1 MGVCAAGK
9 GGIIVHQD
17 CACLFSMT
25 PAGES
30 DCCRPSQSHARADCC
45 TQQNVEVLGA
55 SKKQQQQQLK
65 GIYRTQNDGGTGSLK
80 ECKGTAEEC
89 RRGGGDNLTG
99 AVEKELNCADEIA
112 RLNGHKPRDGG
123 KILKDHIRRMET
135 GNRFTYKDPRKAP
148 SRPDACIEYIVLED
162 DFKEGDG
169 SSGAGA
175 GAGAV
180 FCPKQAEQKQ
190 QPHQVQP
197 GTTVCWESFLPQHH
211 VKVLLVE
218 DDDATRHV
226 VSALLRNCNYEGHSL
241 ALFDLNHRL
250 CSLQMVVY
258 QWPWSTV

>member
-1 MGVCAAGK
+1 VCAAGK

-25 PAGES
+25 AAGES
-30 DCCRPSQSHARADCC
+30 DCCRPSQSHPRADCC

-55 SKKQQQQQLK
+55 SKKQQQQLK

-99 AVEKELNCADEIA
+99 AVEKELNYADEVA
-112 RLNGHKPRDGG
+112 RLNGPKPRDGG
-123 KILKDHIRRMET
+123 KILKDHFRSRET
-135 GNRFTYKDPRKAP
+135 GNRFPYKDPRKGP

-169 SSGAGA
+169 SSAA
-175 GAGAV
+175 AV

-190 QPHQVQP
+190 QLQQVQP
-197 GTTVCWESFLPQHH
+197 GTNVCWESFLRQHH

-241 ALFDLNHRL
+241 SLFGLNHRL

>member
-1 MGVCAAGK
+1 
-9 GGIIVHQD
+9 
-17 CACLFSMT
+17 
-25 PAGES
+25 
-30 DCCRPSQSHARADCC
+30 
-45 TQQNVEVLGA
+45 VEVLVA

-99 AVEKELNCADEIA
+99 AVEKELHCADEIA
-112 RLNGHKPRDGG
+112 KLNGHRPRDGG
-123 KILKDHIRRMET
+123 KILKDHIRSRET
-135 GNRFTYKDPRKAP
+135 GNRFPYKVPRKAP

-169 SSGAGA
+169 SSGAA
-175 GAGAV
+175 AV

-190 QPHQVQP
+190 QLHQVQP
-197 GTTVCWESFLPQHH
+197 GTNVNWESFLPQHQ

-250 CSLQMVVY
+250 CSLQ
-258 QWPWSTV
+258 W